1 MKAENEAWGKNPDWL
16 FCDTSLLV
24 IEVWMEHRFGYCP
37 EWIRT
42 QIRSGPGYHLFLL
55 TFPDL
60 GWTPDPLREH
70 PDLQIHFWNIFK
82 QKLEDMEYLWL
93 DIRGRGNL
101 RLENSLKLIHQQ
113 LDRQT

>member
-1 MKAENEAWGKNPDWL
+1 
-16 FCDTSLLV
+16 
-24 IEVWMEHRFGYCP
+24 
-37 EWIRT
+37 
-42 QIRSGPGYHLFLL
+42 LFLL